1 MAKKE
6 KPKAKTTSTKKRTVK
21 SKPVSKLKFFTYTFK
36 DGKEYSMTEQQK
48 KFCDAYLAFGAK
60 GVDAVYEAGYKPKN
74 VNVAYSISS
83 ENLRKPEI
91 FNYINSKYEEFGFND
106 EDVLKEHLFLIKQQ
120 GDLGSKARG
129 IDMYYKKTGGYA
141 EEKHEHVIRNY
152 SDLPDDKLQEVYN
165 AKTNK
170 GTKK

>member
-6 KPKAKTTSTKKRTVK
+6 KPKAKKTRTVK
-21 SKPVSKLKFFTYTFK
+21 NKPVSKVKKFSYTAR
-36 DGKEYSMTEQQK
+36 DGQKYTLTEQQK
-48 KFCDAYLAFGAK
+48 AFCDAYLKFGAK

-74 VNVAYSISS
+74 VRVAYSIAS

-91 FNYINSKYEEFGFND
+91 FSYINMKYEEYGFND
-106 EDVLKEHLFLIKQQ
+106 DDVLREHLFLIKQQ
-120 GDLGSKARG
+120 GDLSSKARG

-152 SDLPDDKLQEVYN
+152 SDLDDEKLLELYN

-170 GTKK
+170 TTKS